1 MDNKQHIPITEDLLA
16 KYLAGE
22 AGPEEAIAIDSW
34 LEALPENRQTF
45 DQLAKVWENATLS
58 SYQKPDVNQEWER
71 FSQKQSPKKKAYTW
85 LAVAASIVCLIA
97 VYKLLPVGKG
107 IPEIISLRAQKD
119 ITRDTL
125 PDNSYVV
132 MPPGSEITYQ
142 AAFTSRQIKLKGE
155 GYFKVHPS
163 SQSPFIVETEE
174 LKIQVLGT
182 AFNVRTSPEQII
194 VQVNNGAVLVSG
206 RTSAVTLKG
215 GQGCIYHRASRTFD
229 TISISENERNSY
241 AYATRELHFQHTS
254 LSEVVRQVS
263 KAYNVEIRLENE
275 KTADCRIS
283 TAFEN
288 KSLSYVLDVI
298 TESLDL
304 QYRTEGNVI
313 YISGDE
319 CN

>member
-1 MDNKQHIPITEDLLA
+1 LDNKQHIPITEDLLA

-22 AGPEEAIAIDSW
+22 AGPEEAIAINNW
-34 LEALPENRQTF
+34 LEALSENRQTF

-58 SYQKPDVNQEWER
+58 SYQKPDVDREWKR
-71 FSQKQSPKKKAYTW
+71 FSQKQSSKKRTYTW

-97 VYKLLPVGKG
+97 IYKLLPVGKES
-107 IPEIISLRAQKD
+107 PEIISLHAQKD
-119 ITRDTL
+119 ITQDTL

-132 MPPGSEITYQ
+132 MPPGSEISYPAT
-142 AAFTSRQIKLKGE
+142 FTSRQIKLKGE
-155 GYFKVHPS
+155 AYFEVQAS
-163 SQSPFIVETEE
+163 SQSPFIVETDE
-174 LKIQVLGT
+174 LRIQVLGT
-182 AFNVRTSPEQII
+182 AFNVKTTPEQII
-194 VQVNNGAVLVSG
+194 VQVNNGAVLVSSK
-206 RTSAVTLKG
+206 TSAITLRE
-215 GQGCIYHRASRTFD
+215 GQGCIYNRASRTFD
-229 TISISENERNSY
+229 TVSIAENGRNSY

-254 LSEVVRQVS
+254 LSEVAQQVS

-275 KTADCRIS
+275 RAADCRIS
-283 TAFEN
+283 TTFEN

-298 TESLDL
+298 AASLDL

>member
-58 SYQKPDVNQEWER
+58 SYQKPDVDREWER
-71 FSQKQSPKKKAYTW
+71 FSHKQSPKKRTYTW
-85 LAVAASIVCLIA
+85 LAVAASVVLLIA
-97 VYKLLPVGKG
+97 IYKLLPVGKG
-107 IPEIISLRAQKD
+107 TPEIISLQAQKD

-125 PDNSYVV
+125 PDNSSVV
-132 MPPGSEITYQ
+132 MLPGSEISYP
-142 AAFTSRQIKLKGE
+142 AAFTSREVRLKGE
-155 GYFKVHPS
+155 GYFEVQPS
-163 SQSPFIVETEE
+163 SQSPFIVETDE

-182 AFNVRTSPEQII
+182 AFNVKTTPEQII
-194 VQVNNGAVLVSG
+194 VQVNNGAVLVSSK
-206 RTSAVTLKG
+206 TSAITLKG
-215 GQGCIYHRASRTFD
+215 GQGCIYNRASRTFD
-229 TISISENERNSY
+229 TVSIVKNSSNNY

-254 LSEVVRQVS
+254 LSEVARQVS

-298 TESLDL
+298 TASLDL

>member
-1 MDNKQHIPITEDLLA
+1 MDNKQHIPITEDLLT

-22 AGPEEAIAIDSW
+22 AGPEEAMAIDSW
-34 LEALPENRQTF
+34 LEAHPENQKTF
-45 DQLAKVWENATLS
+45 DQLAKVWESTTLS
-58 SYQKPDVNQEWER
+58 SYQKPDVAREWER
-71 FSQKQSPKKKAYTW
+71 FSQKQAPRKRTYTW
-85 LAVAASIVCLIA
+85 LAVAASILCLIA

-107 IPEIISLRAQKD
+107 TSEIISLQAQKD

-125 PDNSYVV
+125 PDNSYVI
-132 MPPGSEITYQ
+132 MPPGSEITYP

-155 GYFKVHPS
+155 GYFEVQPS
-163 SQSPFIVETEE
+163 SQSPFIVETDD

-182 AFNVRTSPEQII
+182 AFNVKTTPEQII
-194 VQVNNGAVLVSG
+194 VQVNNGVVLVSSK
-206 RTSAVTLKG
+206 TNAVTLKE
-215 GQGCIYHRASRTFD
+215 GQGCIYNRASRTFN
-229 TISISENERNSY
+229 TVSIAETGRNNY

-254 LSEVVRQVS
+254 LSEVARQVS

-298 TESLDL
+298 TASLDL

>member
-45 DQLAKVWENATLS
+45 DQLAKVWENVTLS
-58 SYQKPDVNQEWER
+58 TYQKPDVAREWER
-71 FSQKQSPKKKAYTW
+71 FSQKQSPKKKIYTW
-85 LAVAASIVCLIA
+85 LAVAASIVCLVAI
-97 VYKLLPVGKG
+97 YKFLPVGKG
-107 IPEIISLRAQKD
+107 TPEIISLQAQKD

-132 MPPGSEITYQ
+132 MPPGSEITYP
-142 AAFTSRQIKLKGE
+142 ASFTSRQIKLKGE
-155 GYFKVHPS
+155 GYFEVQPS

-182 AFNVRTSPEQII
+182 AFNVKTTPEQII
-194 VQVNNGAVLVSG
+194 VQVNNGAVLVSSK
-206 RTSAVTLKG
+206 TSAITLNE
-215 GQGCIYHRASRTFD
+215 GQGCIYNRASRTFD
-229 TISISENERNSY
+229 TVSIAENSKNSY

-254 LSEVVRQVS
+254 LSEVARQVS
-263 KAYNVEIRLENE
+263 KAYNVEIRLENK

-283 TAFEN
+283 TTFEN
-288 KSLSYVLDVI
+288 KPLSYLLDVI
-298 TESLDL
+298 TASLNL
-304 QYRTEGNVI
+304 QYRTEGSVI
-313 YISGDE
+313 YISGDG

>member
-22 AGPEEAIAIDSW
+22 AGPEEAIAIDNW

-58 SYQKPDVNQEWER
+58 SYQKPDVAREWER
-71 FSQKQSPKKKAYTW
+71 FSQKQSPKKRTYTW

-97 VYKLLPVGKG
+97 IYKLLPVGKG
-107 IPEIISLRAQKD
+107 TPEIISLQAQKD

-132 MPPGSEITYQ
+132 MPPGSEITYP
-142 AAFTSRQIKLKGE
+142 ATFTSRQIQLKGE
-155 GYFKVHPS
+155 GYFEVQPS
-163 SQSPFIVETEE
+163 SQSPFIVEADD

-182 AFNVRTSPEQII
+182 AFNVKTTPEQII
-194 VQVNNGAVLVSG
+194 VQVNNGVVLVSSK
-206 RTSAVTLKG
+206 TSAITLKG
-215 GQGCIYHRASRTFD
+215 GQGCIYNRASRTFD
-229 TISISENERNSY
+229 IVSIAENGRNNY

-254 LSEVVRQVS
+254 LSEVARQVS
-263 KAYNVEIRLENE
+263 KTYNVEIRLENE
-275 KTADCRIS
+275 KTADCHIS
-283 TAFEN
+283 TTFEN

-298 TESLDL
+298 TASLDL

-313 YISGDE
+313 YISGNE